1 MAPVRARALICCR
14 RLDSHGVLPRLFR
27 PFGLLRPGPGRPA
40 ATMHDDGTDGC
51 IRSASPFFSHLVS
64 REPKA
69 LVFVTTLS
77 SEYPPA

>member
-1 MAPVRARALICCR
+1 
-14 RLDSHGVLPRLFR
+14 
-27 PFGLLRPGPGRPA
+27 
-40 ATMHDDGTDGC
+40 MHDDGTDGC